1 MTFPATNKNSFSSDS
16 PTSEQI
22 LASPR
27 IIIVDDSVAEREFI
41 LSVLTRAGYVNI
53 SQAGSFLDA
62 MKVVRRYARIDLI
75 LLDVVMPQIDGLTG
89 CKLLKQHFRT
99 ADVPVIIITARSDV
113 DTLARAFRCGAMD
126 YIAKPFNEIELIAR
140 VRSALNLKS
149 EMDRRRDRE
158 RDLLA
163 LTEKLIE
170 VNEALLNM
178 SFIDGLTTAASR
190 SYFDENLSSE
200 IRRLRRING
209 SVSLILADLDYF
221 RLYNESLGHVAGDNC
236 LKAVA
241 GAIKQTLWRPG
252 DFVARFDGEE
262 FAVVLPETDQPG
274 GLEAARRIQESIARL
289 ALPHPSS
296 PCSDIVTLSLG
307 LVTAS
312 PGPRFSATELVE
324 QTNDALYQAKS
335 LGRNRLVFDF
345 MKERPAGVGE
355 WT

>member
-1 MTFPATNKNSFSSDS
+1 MTPASNKNLLS
-16 PTSEQI
+16 PDPSTAGQI

-27 IIIVDDSVAEREFI
+27 IIVVDDSAAEREFI
-41 LSVLTRAGYVNI
+41 QSVLTRSGYVNI
-53 SQAGSFLDA
+53 LQADSFLEA

-75 LLDVVMPQIDGLTG
+75 LLDVVMPRIDGLTG
-89 CKLLKQHFRT
+89 CKLLKQHART

-126 YIAKPFNEIELIAR
+126 YIAKPFNEVELIAR
-140 VRSALNLKS
+140 VKSALKLKS
-149 EMDRRRDRE
+149 EMDRRLDRE
-158 RDLLA
+158 RKLLA

-170 VNEALLNM
+170 VNQALLNM
-178 SFIDGLTTAASR
+178 SVMDGLTTAASR
-190 SYFDENLSSE
+190 RYFDENLSSE

-221 RLYNESLGHVAGDNC
+221 KRYNDTLGHVAGDNC
-236 LKAVA
+236 LKAIA
-241 GAIKQTLWRPG
+241 GAIKETLGRPG
-252 DFVARFDGEE
+252 DFVARFGGEE

-274 GLEAARRIQESIARL
+274 ALEAAKRIQESVARL

-312 PGPRFSATELVE
+312 PGADFSATELVDR
-324 QTNDALYQAKS
+324 TDDALYQAKS
-335 LGRNRLVFDF
+335 LGRNRLVCDF
-345 MKERPAGVGE
+345 MKEPPTGVGE
-355 WT
+355 FS